1 MLGENVG
8 QCIAARPNRR
18 MNSPQ
23 PSQKDYRVTLD
34 AFEGPLD
41 LLLFLVRRA
50 EVDLQDIP
58 DCGDYGSVSGRA
70 APYRGRR
77 CGY

>member
-1 MLGENVG
+1 
-8 QCIAARPNRR
+8 
-18 MNSPQ
+18 MNASY
-23 PSQKDYRVTLD
+23 PSQKDYRVSLE

-58 DCGDYGSVSGRA
+58 IAELTDQYLEVLRHTQ
-70 APYRGRR
+70 R
-77 CGY
+77 